1 MNEPIVSFDIDGG
14 AEETVNND
22 DNDSIIAR
30 VVHVHLNPLQYNALC
45 AIDETINQFDYPL
58 DISNAPTHIY
68 MYQTKS
74 GMSANFYKLGTIE
87 SAVTLCAAGAITAG
101 SLVCL
106 AASGKVQTV
115 PETAGTYQI
124 IGIALTAA
132 SSDGDAVSVQTLKP
146 VEKVVTE

>member
-22 DNDSIIAR
+22 DNNSIIAR
-30 VVHVHLNPLQYNALC
+30 AVHVHLNPLTYNALC
-45 AIDETINQFDYPL
+45 ALDESIDQFDYPTAV
-58 DISNAPTHIY
+58 STAPTHIY

-74 GMSANFYKLGTIE
+74 GLYANFYKLGTIE

-106 AASGKVQTV
+106 AASGKVQAV

-124 IGIALTAA
+124 IGIALAAA
-132 SSDGDAVSVQTLKP
+132 SSDGDAVSVQTMTP